1 MTCCHTSFTIRK
13 NENKKIDKK
22 GEEEKKKCLVCGQ
35 YTNAC
40 KLGTNLKG

>member
-1 MTCCHTSFTIRK
+1 MTCCHTSFTRRK

-22 GEEEKKKCLVCGQ
+22 GEEEKKRCLVCGQ

-40 KLGTNLKG
+40 KLGANLKG